1 LVGNSSFQAEREL
14 EETIRLSIG
23 PEHLARSV
31 EIIGS
36 VGTLPAV
43 ATQDWPER
51 AARTL
56 LPIRRIALACVT
68 IAEVGP
74 SGEILTLEATGG
86 VRGDAQGS
94 PIQADRLHPPDASSF
109 GWWIADASG
118 GRSQAT
124 AALLRELSHSDKWPE
139 TYAGRRWAKF
149 GVSDLLVGMIPL
161 KATEPSR
168 VVVVEMGVPS
178 EVRPFDPGD
187 AEILVAV
194 LPELA
199 KRTRLAF
206 GSDISAPGSRLTPRE
221 QQILEQLSLG
231 RTVKQ
236 IAAELSRSPHTI
248 HDHVKSLHH
257 KLGASTRGELIAR
270 FFGHIDACTIKS
282 DRPEAAPSVM
292 TRRNDGTQMLASA

>member
-1 LVGNSSFQAEREL
+1 M
-14 EETIRLSIG
+14 TIRLSIG

-43 ATQDWPER
+43 ATQDWCER

-74 SGEILTLEATGG
+74 SGEILTLESTGG

-94 PIQADRLHPPDASSF
+94 PIQADRLHPPDAGSF
-109 GWWIADASG
+109 GWWIADANG

-124 AALLRELSHSDKWPE
+124 AALLRELSHSDRWPE
-139 TYAGRRWAKF
+139 TYAGRRWQKF
-149 GVSDLLVGMIPL
+149 GISDLLVGMAPL
-161 KATEPSR
+161 RATDHSR
-168 VVVVEMGVPS
+168 VVVVELGVPS
-178 EVRPFDPGD
+178 EVRPFDAGD
-187 AEILVAV
+187 AEVLVAV
-194 LPELA
+194 LPEMA

-206 GSDISAPGSRLTPRE
+206 GSDVTAAASRLTPRE

-231 RTVKQ
+231 RTVRQ
-236 IAAELSRSPHTI
+236 IAAELSRSHHTI
-248 HDHVKSLHH
+248 HDHVKSLHQ

-270 FFGHIDACTIKS
+270 FFGHIDACTLK
-282 DRPEAAPSVM
+282 DDHAYPAATV
-292 TRRNDGTQMLASA
+292 RNDGTQMLASA